1 MSSGSNS
8 RKSSRASCP
17 KTGTNFTV
25 RSAPAALTEH
35 GVLKMAE
42 TIAKKRET
50 MRELSILL
58 ETHLG
63 DAAAAVIDSLF
74 ALVEVQS

>member
-1 MSSGSNS
+1 MPEDWDELYSSFG
-8 RKSSRASCP
+8 
-17 KTGTNFTV
+17 TGG
-25 RSAPAALTEH
+25 ALTEH

-50 MRELSILL
+50 MRKLSILL